1 MGFSEQKAL
10 VRRYFDA
17 MEAATPEQVQ
27 GVLGEFFSDD
37 HEWKASYP
45 FRELKGVP
53 QIAGEFFVPLKRAVN
68 AMQRR
73 QDIFIAG
80 KNEYNKSEVW
90 VMSMGHFMGLFDTEW
105 LGIKP
110 TRRLIS
116 LRYSEFNCV
125 QDGKIVKTGFFMD
138 IIGFMQQAGVYPL
151 PQSTGQFF
159 IYPGPRGHH
168 GLLFEDAP
176 EEEGRKTYDVMARM
190 IEGIDAN
197 YKTGRMGAHP
207 IEESLAP
214 FWAPD
219 MLWYGPC
226 GIGATYTWERYIEQ
240 HQHPFRAHL
249 KDKDFKGH
257 VCRISEGHFCCFFG
271 WPNLTNT
278 PIGGLMGL
286 PAGTSDVGMQV
297 VDVYCR
303 KGDKLSEN
311 WVTIDLLWWLKQQ
324 GLDILER
331 NRQLNP

>member
-10 VRRYFDA
+10 IRKYFDA
-17 MEAATPEQVQ
+17 MEAATPEQVE
-27 GVLGEFFSDD
+27 GVLGEYFSDN

-45 FRELKGVP
+45 FRELKGNAQVA
-53 QIAGEFFVPLKRAVN
+53 QEFWVPLKKSITT
-68 AMQRR
+68 MQRR

-80 KNEYNKSEVW
+80 NNEFDENEVW

-125 QDGKIVKTGFFMD
+125 QDGKITRTGLFID
-138 IIGFMQQAGVYPL
+138 LIGFMQQAGVNPL
-151 PQSTGQFF
+151 PQSTGQYFV
-159 IYPGPRGHH
+159 YPGPREHN
-168 GLLFEDAP
+168 GLLFEDACAQ
-176 EEEGRKTYDVMARM
+176 ESQKTTDVMNRM
-190 IEGIDAN
+190 INNCDSNNKI
-197 YKTGRMGAHP
+197 MGAP
-207 IEESLAP
+207 PVEEALAP
-214 FWAPD
+214 FWTPD

-226 GIGATYTWERYIEQ
+226 GIGASYTWERYRDQ
-240 HQHPFRAHL
+240 HQDPFRRYL
-249 KDKDFKGH
+249 KDKKFNGH
-257 VCRISEGHFCCFFG
+257 VCRFSEGHFSCFFG

-278 PIGGLMGL
+278 PIGGFLGL
-286 PAGTSDVGMQV
+286 PGGERPADMQV

-311 WVTIDLLWWLKQQ
+311 WVTIDLVWWLKQQ
-324 GLDILER
+324 GLDVLER